1 MVGSTNQGGRYSSG
15 IGFLVFRISGLYIT
29 DKMDAHWHLGD
40 KGRQHFETA
49 LKRKRA
55 ESAVSQERGAG
66 QNPRQ

>member
-1 MVGSTNQGGRYSSG
+1 
-15 IGFLVFRISGLYIT
+15 
-29 DKMDAHWHLGD
+29 MDAHWHLGG

-66 QNPRQ
+66 QNPRQQMQGLKNCGPKGEQTNAKCSYSEA